1 MHVRQT
7 VDINDEAD
15 VRINKSFRSLV
26 CEAGGYDNITFIERD
41 VRNYIGKQRRSLCKD
56 GDGQTLLRHFSQMR
70 ELNND
75 FFFDIDM
82 DENNRICNVFWANA
96 KSRATCQDFGD
107 VVSFDT
113 TYLTNKYNMSFA
125 PFVGVN
131 HHGQSILLGCGLV
144 SCEDTS
150 TFVWLFECWRQCM
163 FNVEPDGIVTDQ
175 CKAMMNAIKVVFS
188 NTKHR
193 WCLWHIMK
201 KVLEKLQGYTNYKPI
216 KTELKKLVYDSICVN
231 DLNANEWLST
241 LYDERHRWVPYYL
254 KCHFWAGMSTTQ
266 RSEDMNAFFDGFI
279 NSSTTLQQFVVQY
292 DNALRQKAEKEFEA
306 DFTSVNTTVACG
318 SQSPI
323 ERQFQL
329 EYTHAKFSEIQN
341 EFRGK
346 MNCFMKSVSKDETA
360 WKYMAKEEWMW
371 NG

>member
-7 VDINDEAD
+7 VDINDEAG

-26 CEAGGYDNITFIERD
+26 CEAGRYDNITFIERD

-56 GDGQTLLRHFSQMR
+56 GDGQALLRHFSQMR

-241 LYDERHRWVPYYL
+241 LYDERHRW
-254 KCHFWAGMSTTQ
+254 
-266 RSEDMNAFFDGFI
+266 
-279 NSSTTLQQFVVQY
+279 Y

-306 DFTSVNTTVACG
+306 DFTSANTTVACG

-360 WKYMAKEEWMW
+360 WKYMANEEWMW